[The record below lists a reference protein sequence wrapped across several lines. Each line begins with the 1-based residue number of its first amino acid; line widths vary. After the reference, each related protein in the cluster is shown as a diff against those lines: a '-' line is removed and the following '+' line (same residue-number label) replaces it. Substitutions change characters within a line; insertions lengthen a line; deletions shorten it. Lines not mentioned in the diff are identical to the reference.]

1 MDNQND
7 GSPRAGVYPGA
18 GRSQISRP
26 HATQA
31 GGARVTLD
39 GSGSSDTDG
48 SIVSHAWSWAGGG
61 ATGAGP
67 TVGLPDGTTVV
78 TLTVTDDD
86 RAADTDMVSI
96 TVVNDS
102 DLDDDGLTA
111 TQEADLGT
119 DPLDPDSD
127 NDGTLDGDEI
137 AQGRDPLV
145 NEPAALIP
153 IVQLL
158 LGDQP

>member
-1 MDNQND
+1 M
-7 GSPRAGVYPGA
+7 
-18 GRSQISRP
+18 
-26 HATQA
+26 
-31 GGARVTLD
+31 
-39 GSGSSDTDG
+39 
-48 SIVSHAWSWAGGG
+48 
-61 ATGAGP
+61 
-67 TVGLPDGTTVV
+67 GLPDGTTVV